1 LEQIPLVTVEVLEDG
16 DGSVGLLPWSF
27 KEADAAGLVGLVI
40 APEVVGVEEE
50 KNAAAGLVADG
61 VGLVRGVSF
70 SEEES
75 GAA

>member
-1 LEQIPLVTVEVLEDG
+1 V
-16 DGSVGLLPWSF
+16 
-27 KEADAAGLVGLVI
+27 K
-40 APEVVGVEEE
+40 EE